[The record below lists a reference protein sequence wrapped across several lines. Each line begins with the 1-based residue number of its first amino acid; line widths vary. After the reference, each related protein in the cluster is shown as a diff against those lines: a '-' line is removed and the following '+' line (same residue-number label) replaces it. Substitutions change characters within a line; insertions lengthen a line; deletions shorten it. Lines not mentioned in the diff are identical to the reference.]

1 MIVRIY
7 TGHDGQTHFE
17 DLPLPAEGSHNVA
30 LQAGANLVFRCFPAD
45 YWSDWHTAPRR
56 QYIFILV
63 GQMEIGI
70 GDGTTRRFGPGDV
83 VLADDLTGQG
93 HTTRSVGVPRI
104 SATVPVGAWQ
114 RVRCLADGRPRSHT
128 RRLRMPERQPM
139 TTRLKT
145 LFQRPELFVLAGG
158 INPIGAKMAEALG
171 YDAFYMSGGN
181 TSAHQLG
188 WPNSG
193 TSMRDMVDNARKIV
207 LTVEIPVF
215 ADADTGYGDA
225 ISTHYT
231 VREYIQAG
239 IAGAHIE
246 DQTFPPKSGPRR
258 RCISIP
264 EMVGKLRAA
273 MDAKQALDPDFVIM
287 ARCDL
292 GGVPGAGF
300 AEIIERCQAYKAEA
314 QVDVLC
320 PNGLRTWEEIREA
333 IRLIPGPVVP
343 LIPAHLSPYPSLQAQ
358 QDAGAAAAW
367 FPALTTMAGLQANW
381 DFLSDFRQR
390 GTLALDAL
398 RAQAAQSPWGVAS
411 NGRILDEPR
420 LRAMEEMYLPD

>member
-1 MIVRIY
+1 
-7 TGHDGQTHFE
+7 
-17 DLPLPAEGSHNVA
+17 
-30 LQAGANLVFRCFPAD
+30 
-45 YWSDWHTAPRR
+45 
-56 QYIFILV
+56 
-63 GQMEIGI
+63 
-70 GDGTTRRFGPGDV
+70 
-83 VLADDLTGQG
+83 
-93 HTTRSVGVPRI
+93 
-104 SATVPVGAWQ
+104 
-114 RVRCLADGRPRSHT
+114 
-128 RRLRMPERQPM
+128 MPERQRM

-145 LFQRPELFVLAGG
+145 LFQQPALFVLAGG

-188 WPNSG
+188 WPDSG

-207 LTVEIPVF
+207 LNVQIPVF

-258 RCISIP
+258 RCISIQ

-292 GGVPGAGF
+292 GGVA
-300 AEIIERCQAYKAEA
+300 RCA
-314 QVDVLC
+314 
-320 PNGLRTWEEIREA
+320 
-333 IRLIPGPVVP
+333 
-343 LIPAHLSPYPSLQAQ
+343 
-358 QDAGAAAAW
+358 
-367 FPALTTMAGLQANW
+367 
-381 DFLSDFRQR
+381 
-390 GTLALDAL
+390 AL
-398 RAQAAQSPWGVAS
+398 RFV
-411 NGRILDEPR
+411 
-420 LRAMEEMYLPD
+420 

>member
-1 MIVRIY
+1 
-7 TGHDGQTHFE
+7 
-17 DLPLPAEGSHNVA
+17 
-30 LQAGANLVFRCFPAD
+30 
-45 YWSDWHTAPRR
+45 
-56 QYIFILV
+56 
-63 GQMEIGI
+63 
-70 GDGTTRRFGPGDV
+70 
-83 VLADDLTGQG
+83 
-93 HTTRSVGVPRI
+93 
-104 SATVPVGAWQ
+104 
-114 RVRCLADGRPRSHT
+114 
-128 RRLRMPERQPM
+128 MPERQRM

-145 LFQRPELFVLAGG
+145 VFQRPELFALAGG

-188 WPNSG
+188 WPDSG

-207 LTVEIPVF
+207 LTVQIPVF

-258 RCISIP
+258 RCISIE

-292 GGVPGAGF
+292 GGVPGASFCGDYRTLPGLQSRS
-300 AEIIERCQAYKAEA
+300 AGRC
-314 QVDVLC
+314 
-320 PNGLRTWEEIREA
+320 
-333 IRLIPGPVVP
+333 RLPQW
-343 LIPAHLSPYPSLQAQ
+343 LAHLGRNSRGDPPHSRARRPPHSRPFVAVSLPT
-358 QDAGAAAAW
+358 GAAGCRGRRGLVSRADHHGR
-367 FPALTTMAGLQANW
+367 LAG
-381 DFLSDFRQR
+381 
-390 GTLALDAL
+390 
-398 RAQAAQSPWGVAS
+398 
-411 NGRILDEPR
+411 
-420 LRAMEEMYLPD
+420 

>member
-1 MIVRIY
+1 
-7 TGHDGQTHFE
+7 
-17 DLPLPAEGSHNVA
+17 
-30 LQAGANLVFRCFPAD
+30 
-45 YWSDWHTAPRR
+45 
-56 QYIFILV
+56 
-63 GQMEIGI
+63 
-70 GDGTTRRFGPGDV
+70 
-83 VLADDLTGQG
+83 
-93 HTTRSVGVPRI
+93 
-104 SATVPVGAWQ
+104 
-114 RVRCLADGRPRSHT
+114 
-128 RRLRMPERQPM
+128 
-139 TTRLKT
+139 
-145 LFQRPELFVLAGG
+145 
-158 INPIGAKMAEALG
+158 
-171 YDAFYMSGGN
+171 
-181 TSAHQLG
+181 
-188 WPNSG
+188 
-193 TSMRDMVDNARKIV
+193 MVDNARKIV
-207 LTVEIPVF
+207 LTVQIPVF

-231 VREYIQAG
+231 VQEYIQAG

-258 RCISIP
+258 RCISIQ

-292 GGVPGAGF
+292 GGVPGASF

-314 QVDVLC
+314 QVDVVC
-320 PNGLRTWEEIREA
+320 PNGLRTWEEIQEA

-381 DFLSDFRQR
+381 DFLSDFQQR

-411 NGRILDEPR
+411 NGGILEEAR
-420 LRAMEEMYLPD
+420 LRSMEEMYLPD